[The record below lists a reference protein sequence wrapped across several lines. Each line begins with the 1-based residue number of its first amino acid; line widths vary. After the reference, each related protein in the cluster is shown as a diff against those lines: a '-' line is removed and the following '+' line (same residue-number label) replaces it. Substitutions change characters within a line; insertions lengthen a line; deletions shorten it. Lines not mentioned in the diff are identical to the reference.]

1 MRACNGCRKRKI
13 KCDAATTNTWPC
25 SACTRLKLVCVPP
38 TIGQDGDFL
47 PDGQGESTMETGGPS
62 NSVDG
67 HNFPVPPVYRDNSQ
81 PMNTMPSYEQ
91 MSMYS
96 QFVPPQAQPAM
107 YNDLRSPPMAMPPQ
121 AYQQSQ
127 MYTGPQT
134 PSMGTSDRGLYVD
147 NDQSTAEN
155 LSEVLGELK
164 IDETGIGMEPSLLAS
179 VDRCTCGVTD
189 PSLRL
194 KLHILEDNGQI
205 GLSPMLLFRMR
216 LKSDCLL

>member
-47 PDGQGESTMETGGPS
+47 PDGQGESTLETGPSSSAEGP
-62 NSVDG
+62 
-67 HNFPVPPVYRDNSQ
+67 HTFPVPPVYRDNSQ
-81 PMNTMPSYEQ
+81 PTMNSMPSYEQ

-96 QFVPPQAQPAM
+96 QFIPSQAQPAM
-107 YNDLRSPPMAMPPQ
+107 YNDLRSPPMAMSHQ
-121 AYQQSQ
+121 AYQQPH
-127 MYTGPQT
+127 MYNGPQT
-134 PSMGTSDRGLYVD
+134 PSMGTSDRNMYVD

-164 IDETGIGMEPSLLAS
+164 IDESGIGKAS
-179 VDRCTCGVTD
+179 FQHIH
-189 PSLRL
+189 
-194 KLHILEDNGQI
+194 LHVAE
-205 GLSPMLLFRMR
+205 S
-216 LKSDCLL
+216 